1 MGQYIITNDV
11 VFSMGVINMMM
22 KVETTNGASLCP

>member
-1 MGQYIITNDV
+1 
-11 VFSMGVINMMM
+11 MGVINMMM